1 MAENCCEETRS
12 TPPPAATAAAAVSA
26 TAAAVVAVASSALE
40 RRRRRLAMKRFRVAS
55 DLEPPSPEDVRAG
68 KRQRR
73 ARTASG
79 PCPPDAGVDVEKPP
93 SELDRMPR
101 FGVSSVCGR
110 RREMEDAVSIRPDFL
125 PGASKKHHF
134 FSVFDG
140 HGCSHVSHA
149 DTPVLCGGFCFC
161 AMSLVFYLLIGGGAA
176 TFCRSRR
183 CARI

>member
-1 MAENCCEETRS
+1 MAENCFEEARS

-40 RRRRRLAMKRFRVAS
+40 RRRRRLAMRRFRVAS

-68 KRQRR
+68 KRQRP

-79 PCPPDAGVDVEKPP
+79 PCPPDAGVDAEKPP
-93 SELDRMPR
+93 AELDRMPR
-101 FGVSSVCGR
+101 FGVTSVCGC

-140 HGCSHVSHA
+140 HGCSHVRHA
-149 DTPVLCGGFCFC
+149 HTPVPGL
-161 AMSLVFYLLIGGGAA
+161 AVSV
-176 TFCRSRR
+176 RSPS
-183 CARI
+183 CSIC